1 MSGWGQ
7 IVAATADRATTK
19 DPKRANKG
27 VSGYPQRIQWDV
39 MKRVEKKTSRAE
51 RKARRP
57 DEIQEAAFEEFAAK
71 GYAATRVEDI
81 AARLGITKGT
91 IYFYFPTK
99 EVLFHETFRHASTSS
114 AGLSTA
120 IGSLRGSCADRI
132 RGLLLISYE
141 STANDRKMREL
152 LRLSLAEG
160 TRFPQAVDCYHG
172 RFITPTLAALASL
185 IEQGV
190 KSGEFC
196 QHAAAS
202 ARDVLASSIFQVAVW
217 RLMFADRTPF
227 DGKALLEAHIDLVM
241 SGLIQRSERRC

>member
-1 MSGWGQ
+1 
-7 IVAATADRATTK
+7 
-19 DPKRANKG
+19 
-27 VSGYPQRIQWDV
+27 

-57 DEIQEAAFEEFAAK
+57 DEILVAAFEVFAAK
-71 GYAATRVEDI
+71 GYAATRVEDV

-99 EVLFHETFRHASTSS
+99 EVLFQETFRHASTSYTD
-114 AGLSTA
+114 LSTA
-120 IGSLRGSCADRI
+120 IGSLRGSTADRI
-132 RGLLLISYE
+132 RALLLISYE
-141 STANDRKMREL
+141 STANDRKTGEL

-160 TRFPQAVDCYHG
+160 IRFPEAVDCYHG
-172 RFITPTLAALASL
+172 RFITPTLAALAAL

-196 QHAAAS
+196 QHAAAC

-217 RLMFADRTPF
+217 RLMFADRTPV
-227 DGKALLEAHIDLVM
+227 DSKALLEAHIDLVM
-241 SGLIQRSERRC
+241 SGLVQRSEPRY

>member
-1 MSGWGQ
+1 
-7 IVAATADRATTK
+7 
-19 DPKRANKG
+19 
-27 VSGYPQRIQWDV
+27 

-57 DEIQEAAFEEFAAK
+57 DEILEAAFEQFAAK
-71 GYAATRVEDI
+71 GYAATRVEDV

-99 EVLFHETFRHASTSS
+99 EVLFQETFSHASTSY
-114 AGLSTA
+114 ADPSTA
-120 IGSLRGSCADRI
+120 IGSLRGSTADRI
-132 RGLLLISYE
+132 RALLLISYE
-141 STANDRKMREL
+141 STANDRKTGDL

-160 TRFPQAVDCYHG
+160 TRFPEAVDCYHG
-172 RFITPTLAALASL
+172 RFITPTLAALAAL

-196 QHAAAS
+196 QHAAAY

-217 RLMFADRTPF
+217 RLMFADRTPI

-241 SGLIQRSERRC
+241 SGLMQRSERRY